1 MGGSNTE
8 TEITAH
14 PFRVL
19 HEDSS
24 GTSAR
29 RTVLSTEH
37 GDIHTPHF
45 FPVGTLGVVKT
56 LTPRELHESN
66 VQAMLSNSYHLY
78 LRPGLDVL
86 KQAGG
91 LHRFMKWDR
100 PILTDS
106 GGFQVFSL
114 AEIRKVHQDGVRFQ
128 SHLDGSYHEFT
139 PESVV
144 NIQRHIGSDIMMVLD
159 LCPPYP
165 CSHGQA
171 DEWNRLTVKWA
182 KMAQVAELEQ
192 SLLYGHRQNL
202 WGIVQGST
210 YPDLRRESAAALIDL
225 NFPGYAIGGM
235 AVGEPKSIF
244 NELVPLTADLLP
256 KDKPRYLMGVGF
268 PEDLLRCVSWGIDFF
283 DCVLPTRNGRN
294 GCAFTWNGRVI
305 IKAARHKES
314 FFPLDDSCGCYT
326 CQTYDRAYLRHLF
339 VCDELLGLRL
349 ISLHN
354 VHFYQDLMRQ
364 IRTHIEAGDFKSWLE
379 SVLPTVEQKDS

>member
-1 MGGSNTE
+1 MAE
-8 TEITAH
+8 LKRH

-19 HEDSS
+19 LEDAS
-24 GTSAR
+24 GSGAR
-29 RTVLSTEH
+29 RAVLSTEH
-37 GDIHTPHF
+37 GEIQTPHF

-56 LTPRELHESN
+56 ISPRELVEAN
-66 VQAMLSNSYHLY
+66 VQAILANSYHLY
-78 LRPGLDVL
+78 LRPGLDIL

-91 LHRFMKWDR
+91 LHKFMRWER

-114 AEIRKVHQDGVRFQ
+114 AEIRKVHSDGVRFQ

-171 DEWNRLTVKWA
+171 DEWSRLTVQWA
-182 KMAQVAELEQ
+182 KQALVAEAEQ
-192 SLLYGHRQNL
+192 PLLYEHRQNL

-210 YPDLRRESAAALIDL
+210 YPDLRKESAAALLDL
-225 NFPGYAIGGM
+225 DFPGYAIGGM
-235 AVGEPKSIF
+235 AVGEPKSVF
-244 NELVPLTADLLP
+244 HDLVPFTTELLP
-256 KDKPRYLMGVGF
+256 NHKPRYLMGVGF

-305 IKAARHKES
+305 VKTARHKQE
-314 FFPLDDSCGCYT
+314 FLPLDEQCSCYT
-326 CQTYDRAYLRHLF
+326 CTTFDRAYLRHLF
-339 VCDELLGLRL
+339 VCDEMLSLRL

-364 IRTHIEAGDFKSWLE
+364 IRVHLEAGDFSPWMNR
-379 SVLPTVEQKDS
+379 VLPQIEQRDS

>member
-1 MGGSNTE
+1 MA
-8 TEITAH
+8 EIVAH

-19 HEDSS
+19 TTDPS
-24 GTSAR
+24 GTGAR
-29 RTVLSTEH
+29 RTVLTTDH
-37 GDIHTPHF
+37 GEIQTPHF

-56 LTPRELHESN
+56 ITPRELLEAN
-66 VQAMLSNSYHLY
+66 VQAMLANSYHLY
-78 LRPGLDVL
+78 LRPGLEIL
-86 KQAGG
+86 REAGG
-91 LHRFMKWDR
+91 LHKFMRWER

-114 AEIRKVHQDGVRFQ
+114 ADIRKVHENGVRFQ

-144 NIQRHIGSDIMMVLD
+144 NIERHIGSDMMMVLD

-171 DEWNRLTVKWA
+171 DEWNKLTTKWA
-182 KMAQVAELEQ
+182 KRAQIAEREQ
-192 SLLYGHRQNL
+192 PYLYGHRQNL
-202 WGIVQGST
+202 WAIVQGST
-210 YPDLRRESAAALIDL
+210 YMDLRKESADALIELD
-225 NFPGYAIGGM
+225 FPGYAIGGM

-244 NELVPLTADLLP
+244 HEFVPQVAELLP

-305 IKAARHKES
+305 VKTARHKQS
-314 FFPLDDSCGCYT
+314 FCPLDETCSCYA
-326 CQTYDRAYLRHLF
+326 CQTFDRAYLRHLF
-339 VCDELLGLRL
+339 VCDELLALRL

-364 IRTHIEAGDFKSWLE
+364 MREHIEAGDFRGWME
-379 SVLPTVEQKDS
+379 SVLPRIEQKDS

>member
-1 MGGSNTE
+1 MAELTR
-8 TEITAH
+8 H
-14 PFRVL
+14 PFRIL
-19 HEDSS
+19 LEDTS
-24 GTSAR
+24 GTRAR
-29 RTVLSTEH
+29 RATLSTEH
-37 GDIHTPHF
+37 GEIQTPHF

-56 LTPRELHESN
+56 ISPRELVEAG
-66 VQAMLSNSYHLY
+66 VQAILANSYHLY
-78 LRPGLDVL
+78 LRPGLDIL
-86 KQAGG
+86 RQAGG
-91 LHRFMKWDR
+91 LHRFMRWDR

-114 AEIRKVHQDGVRFQ
+114 AEIRKVHSDGVRFQ

-171 DEWNRLTVKWA
+171 DEWNRLTVQWA
-182 KMAQVAELEQ
+182 KQALVAEAEQ
-192 SLLYGHRQNL
+192 PLLYEHRQNL

-210 YPDLRRESAAALIDL
+210 YPDLRKESAAALLELD
-225 NFPGYAIGGM
+225 FPGYAIGGM

-244 NELVPLTADLLP
+244 HDLVPFAAELLP
-256 KDKPRYLMGVGF
+256 NHKPRYLMGVGF

-305 IKAARHKES
+305 VKTARHKQE
-314 FFPLDDSCGCYT
+314 FLPLDEHCSCYT
-326 CQTYDRAYLRHLF
+326 CTTFDRAYLRHLF
-339 VCDELLGLRL
+339 VCDEMLSLRL

-364 IRTHIEAGDFKSWLE
+364 IREHLEAGDFSPWMNR
-379 SVLPTVEQKDS
+379 VLPQIEQRDS

>member
-1 MGGSNTE
+1 MA
-8 TEITAH
+8 EIAPH

-19 HEDSS
+19 HKDSS

-37 GDIHTPHF
+37 GEIQTPHF

-78 LRPGLDVL
+78 LRPGLDIL

-91 LHRFMKWDR
+91 LHKFMRWDR

-114 AEIRKVHQDGVRFQ
+114 ADIRKVHPDGVRFQ

-139 PESVV
+139 PASVV
-144 NIQRHIGSDIMMVLD
+144 NIQRHIGSDMMMVLD

-171 DEWNRLTVKWA
+171 DEWNRLTTKWA
-182 KMAQVAELEQ
+182 KMAQIAEQEQ
-192 SLLYGHRQNL
+192 PLLYGYRQNL
-202 WGIVQGST
+202 WAIVQGST
-210 YPDLRRESAAALIDL
+210 YQDLRRESAAALIDL

-244 NELVPLTADLLP
+244 HELVPLTAELLP

-305 IKAARHKES
+305 IKAARHKEQ
-314 FFPLDDSCGCYT
+314 FIPLDADCACYT

-339 VCDELLGLRL
+339 VCDEMLGLRL

-354 VHFYQDLMRQ
+354 IHFYQDLMRQ
-364 IRTHIEAGDFKSWLE
+364 MREHIEGGDFSSWLE
-379 SVLPTVEQKDS
+379 SVLPRVEQKDS

>member
-1 MGGSNTE
+1 MAE
-8 TEITAH
+8 VERH
-14 PFRVL
+14 PFSVAF
-19 HEDSS
+19 EDPS

-29 RTVLSTEH
+29 RAMLTTEH
-37 GDIHTPHF
+37 GEIQTPHF

-56 LTPRELHESN
+56 LTPRELVESH
-66 VQAMLSNSYHLY
+66 VQAMLANSYHLY
-78 LRPGLDVL
+78 LRPGLDIL
-86 KQAGG
+86 KEAGG
-91 LHRFMKWDR
+91 LHRFMRWER

-114 AEIRKVHQDGVRFQ
+114 AEIRKVHEHGVRFQ

-144 NIQRHIGSDIMMVLD
+144 KIQRHIGSDMMMVLD

-165 CSHGQA
+165 CSHSQA
-171 DEWNRLTVKWA
+171 DDWNRLTIQWA
-182 KMAQVAELEQ
+182 KQALVAEAEQ
-192 SLLYGHRQNL
+192 PLLYGHRQNL
-202 WGIVQGST
+202 WAIVQGST
-210 YPDLRRESAAALIDL
+210 YHDLRKESAAALIDL
-225 NFPGYAIGGM
+225 DFPGYAIGGM

-244 NELVPLTADLLP
+244 HELVPLTVEMLP
-256 KDKPRYLMGVGF
+256 KHKPRYLMGVGF
-268 PEDLLRCVSWGIDFF
+268 PEDLLRCVSWGVDFF

-305 IKAARHKES
+305 IKTARHKSE
-314 FFPLDDSCGCYT
+314 FVPLEADCECYT
-326 CQTYDRAYLRHLF
+326 CRTYDRAYLRHLF

-364 IRTHIEAGDFKSWLE
+364 MRAHLDAGDFGPWMQ
-379 SVLPTVEQKDS
+379 SVLPQVEQKDS

>member
-1 MGGSNTE
+1 MLN
-8 TEITAH
+8 
-14 PFRVL
+14 
-19 HEDSS
+19 DSS
-24 GTSAR
+24 GTNAR

-37 GDIHTPHF
+37 GEIQTPHF

-56 LTPRELHESN
+56 LTPQELVESN

-78 LRPGLDVL
+78 LRPGLEIL

-91 LHRFMKWDR
+91 LHKFMGWER

-114 AEIRKVHQDGVRFQ
+114 AEIRKVHSDGVRFQ

-139 PESVV
+139 PDSVV
-144 NIQRHIGSDIMMVLD
+144 QIQRHIGSDMMMVLD

-165 CSHGQA
+165 CSHAQA
-171 DEWNRLTVKWA
+171 DEWNKLTVKWA
-182 KMAQVAELEQ
+182 RMAQTAELAQ
-192 SLLYGHRQNL
+192 PLLYGHRQNL
-202 WGIVQGST
+202 WAIVQGST
-210 YPDLRRESAAALIDL
+210 YADLRKDSAAALMDL

-244 NELVPLTADLLP
+244 HELVPLTAELLP
-256 KDKPRYLMGVGF
+256 EDKPRYLMGVGF
-268 PEDLLRCVSWGIDFF
+268 PEDLLRCVSWGVDFF

-305 IKAARHKES
+305 IKTARHKQE
-314 FFPLDDSCGCYT
+314 FEPLDESCGCYT
-326 CQTYDRAYLRHLF
+326 CRTFDRAYLRHLF

-354 VHFYQDLMRQ
+354 VYFYQDLMRQ
-364 IRTHIEAGDFKSWLE
+364 MRAHLEAGDFRFWME
-379 SVLPTVEQKDS
+379 TVLPQVERKDS

>member
-1 MGGSNTE
+1 MA
-8 TEITAH
+8 EIAAH

-19 HEDSS
+19 QTDSS

-29 RTVLSTEH
+29 RTVLTTDHSE
-37 GDIHTPHF
+37 IQTPHF

-56 LTPRELHESN
+56 LAPRELLEAD
-66 VQAMLSNSYHLY
+66 VQALLSNSYHLY
-78 LRPGLDVL
+78 LRPGLELL
-86 KQAGG
+86 KLAGG
-91 LHRFMKWDR
+91 LHKFMSWQR

-114 AEIRKVHQDGVRFQ
+114 AEIRKVHEQGVRFQ

-139 PESVV
+139 PASVV

-171 DEWNRLTVKWA
+171 DEWNRLTVEWA
-182 KMAQVAELEQ
+182 KLARVAEREQ
-192 SLLYGHRQNL
+192 PYLYGHRQNL

-210 YPDLRRESAAALIDL
+210 YPDLRKASATALIDL

-235 AVGEPKSIF
+235 AVGEPKSVF
-244 NELVPLTADLLP
+244 HDLVPLAAELLP
-256 KDKPRYLMGVGF
+256 KNKPRYLMGVGF

-305 IKAARHKES
+305 IKTARHKSEMI
-314 FFPLDDSCGCYT
+314 PLDENCPCYT
-326 CQTYDRAYLRHLF
+326 CKTFDRAYLRHLF

-354 VHFYQDLMRQ
+354 IHFYQELMRQ
-364 IRTHIEAGDFKSWLE
+364 MRVQIEAGDFRSWME
-379 SVLPTVEQKDS
+379 QTLPQVEQKDF